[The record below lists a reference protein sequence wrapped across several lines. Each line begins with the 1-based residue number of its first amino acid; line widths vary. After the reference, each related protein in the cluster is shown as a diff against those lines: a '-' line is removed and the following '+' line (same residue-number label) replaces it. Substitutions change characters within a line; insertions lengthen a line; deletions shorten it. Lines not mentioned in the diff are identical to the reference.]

1 MGDQVKKQIEQNRE
15 KMKINLNGGIKQE
28 KLQKKIQDS
37 SEEEKQVEE
46 ESSEENEGNVEEE

>member
-28 KLQKKIQDS
+28 KL
-37 SEEEKQVEE
+37 
-46 ESSEENEGNVEEE
+46 